1 MFTGLLI
8 GRIATIIES
17 ADPSLIMRR
26 GLIMDETKNT
36 LLMQEAHSM
45 KIIRI
50 PKSIVRLSLEN
61 LGSGQSLNLN
71 GSELLS
77 SPEERIKG

>member
-17 ADPSLIMRR
+17 ADPSLILRR
-26 GLIMDETKNT
+26 GLILDETKNT
-36 LLMQEAHSM
+36 FLMQEALSM
-45 KIIRI
+45 QNITI
-50 PKSIVRLSLEN
+50 PKSIVRLSIES
-61 LGSGQSLNLN
+61 LGNGQPQFLN
-71 GSELLS
+71 GSDLLS